1 MPSVH
6 PRVRQRRRPFVHLD
20 MFVRT
25 EQAACSCCGY
35 HGVLAPTIG
44 AIGAIGS
51 SVPVQPCAA
60 LSLRVTVL
68 LVVSLCLLFFG
79 GLKPWSSEIREART
93 VTVDAAEAA
102 SELSSGST
110 ALSLGGS
117 SLEAGSSRATGTA
130 VGARQVQSAS
140 GVASGGGAGVGAHC
154 EAASASAPGGH
165 RIVLSIQ
172 EPVRWNAWRRE
183 SESTMAQ
190 SCCRA
195 GSSQMGRVSWPLSAA
210 HKNASSGEV

>member
-1 MPSVH
+1 M
-6 PRVRQRRRPFVHLD
+6 
-20 MFVRT
+20 
-25 EQAACSCCGY
+25 
-35 HGVLAPTIG
+35 LAPIG

-60 LSLRVTVL
+60 PSLRV
-68 LVVSLCLLFFG
+68 LVMCLLFFG

-93 VTVDAAEAA
+93 ATVDAAEAA
-102 SELSSGST
+102 SELSSGSS

-130 VGARQVQSAS
+130 VGAQLVQSAS
-140 GVASGGGAGVGAHC
+140 GVTSGGGAGVGAHC

-165 RIVLSIQ
+165 RMVLSTQ
-172 EPVRWNAWRRE
+172 EPVRWNALRRE

-190 SCCRA
+190 NFCGPGR
-195 GSSQMGRVSWPLSAA
+195 SQMGTVSWPLSAA
-210 HKNASSGEV
+210 HENASSGEV

>member
-1 MPSVH
+1 VPSVH
-6 PRVRQRRRPFVHLD
+6 PRVRQRRRPLVHLD
-20 MFVRT
+20 MLVRT

-35 HGVLAPTIG
+35 HGMLVPRVG
-44 AIGAIGS
+44 ATGAIGS

-60 LSLRVTVL
+60 PSLRVQ
-68 LVVSLCLLFFG
+68 VSLCLLFFG

-130 VGARQVQSAS
+130 VGARLVQSAG
-140 GVASGGGAGVGAHC
+140 GVTS
-154 EAASASAPGGH
+154 
-165 RIVLSIQ
+165 
-172 EPVRWNAWRRE
+172 
-183 SESTMAQ
+183 
-190 SCCRA
+190 
-195 GSSQMGRVSWPLSAA
+195 
-210 HKNASSGEV
+210 